1 MSKNEVVIKI
11 TNLVKEYKMY
21 SRKKDRLLEA
31 IIPGYQKH
39 TKFRAMD
46 NLNLEIR
53 KGEALGILG
62 KNGAGKSTLLKMI
75 TGVVTPTSGKLEVN
89 GKISSLLEL
98 GAAFNPELTGL
109 ENIYQH
115 GQVMGLTDEEI
126 KAKEKEII
134 EFADIG
140 DHLMQPVK
148 TYSSG
153 MFARL
158 AFACAINVDPDILIV
173 DEVLSVGDMA
183 FQLKC
188 FKKFE
193 QFKNSGKTII
203 FVTHNV
209 NDVMENCT
217 RAIIL
222 ENGKKTFDG
231 NVKDGVNRYKKIM
244 VGLAQEEKVE
254 EKQETALEENDIK
267 IDPTQ
272 EWKSKMNQNSNMIE
286 YGNKDAEVIDYG
298 VFDEE
303 GNLITTFDNS
313 ETITIRSKVK
323 FNTEV
328 KDPIFTM
335 TVKDFAGKDIAG
347 TNSNIEKVM
356 TGNYK
361 KGDIAVAEFVQ
372 KIPVAVG
379 KYTLSFSCTR
389 FNLKGELEALNRKYD
404 AILVEVTTT
413 KNTVGITRIDSKI
426 TVTKVN

>member
-1 MSKNEVVIKI
+1 MSENEVVIKI

-46 NLNLEIR
+46 DLNLEIR
-53 KGEALGILG
+53 KGEVLGILG

-75 TGVVTPTSGKLEVN
+75 TGVVSPTSGSLEVN

-115 GQVMGLTDEEI
+115 GQVMGLSDKEI
-126 KAKEKEII
+126 KEKEKEII

-140 DHLMQPVK
+140 DHLYQPVK

-193 QFKNSGKTII
+193 QFKNKGKTII
-203 FVTHNV
+203 FVTHNI
-209 NDVMENCT
+209 NDVMTNCN

-222 ENGKKTFDG
+222 ENGRKTFDG
-231 NVKDGVNRYKKIM
+231 TVKDGVNRYKKII
-244 VGLAQEEKVE
+244 VGINPDEEQEEKE
-254 EKQETALEENDIK
+254 ETIEIETVQYDDADS
-267 IDPTQ
+267 
-272 EWKSKMNQNSNMIE
+272 WKDKMNQNPNMIE
-286 YGNKDAEVIDYG
+286 YGNKEAEVIDYG
-298 VFDEE
+298 VFDQD
-303 GNLITTFDNS
+303 GNIVNMFDNGDLITFK
-313 ETITIRSKVK
+313 SKVK
-323 FNTEV
+323 FNKEV
-328 KDPIFTM
+328 KDPIFTV
-335 TVKDFAGKDIAG
+335 TIKDFAGKDVAG
-347 TNSNIEKVM
+347 TNSNIEKIA
-356 TGNYK
+356 TGTFQ
-361 KGDIAVAEFVQ
+361 KGDVAVVEFKQ
-372 KIPVAVG
+372 KVPVAPG

-389 FNLKGELEALNRKYD
+389 FNLKGDLEALNRKYD
-404 AILVEVTTT
+404 ALLVEIITT
-413 KNTVGITRIDSKI
+413 KNTVGVVRLDSKI
-426 TVTKVN
+426 KVTKL